1 MLTGLAQTVRL
12 ARRLRK
18 EMTLPEVI
26 LWAELRKRPGG
37 LKFRNQHPAG
47 RYVVDFFCA
56 SAKLAVE
63 IDGEVHGRGDQP
75 DKDQVRDAWLNREG
89 VQVIRIP
96 AAAVLEDVAAVIA
109 YIVASIAPDQSLHH
123 PSDGPPPRSGED
135 LDSAGDIQCP

>member
-1 MLTGLAQTVRL
+1 MLTGPAQTVRA

-26 LWAELRKRPGG
+26 LWTELRKRPGG

-75 DKDQVRDAWLNREG
+75 EKDRVRDAWLNREG
-89 VQVIRIP
+89 VRVVRVP
-96 AAAVLEDVAAVIA
+96 AKAVLDDVAAVIDHV
-109 YIVASIAPDQSLHH
+109 VARISPDQPLHR
-123 PSDGPPPRSGED
+123 STSGPPPRSGEE
-135 LDSAGDIQCP
+135 LSGDTECP

>member
-1 MLTGLAQTVRL
+1 MLTGPAQTVRL

-63 IDGEVHGRGDQP
+63 IDGEVHGCGDQP
-75 DKDQVRDAWLNREG
+75 DKDRVRDAWLNREG
-89 VQVIRIP
+89 VRVIRIP
-96 AAAVLEDVAAVIA
+96 ATAVLEDVAAVIA
-109 YIVASIAPDQSLHH
+109 YIVASIAPDQPLHR
-123 PSDGPPPRSGED
+123 STSGPPPRSGED